1 MSRRLSDGRRSTRRR
16 FSYTS
21 ILLFAGLVSCCYVI
35 FCVPRLIPS
44 KQLLQVDGSGADSY
58 SDERIDVRPELLG
71 NSELFN
77 PASVAR
83 QLGDQLTLAKAYVVM
98 AKENSNYGLAWE
110 LSAQIRACQ
119 NLLSQAAT
127 SGTPVSFA
135 EAEPV
140 MKALSALTVQAKDL
154 HYDSATMIMKL
165 KAQMQ
170 ALEERANAAAAQ
182 STVFGQLAAEAVPKG
197 LHCLGMRLT
206 MVWATTG
213 DLRAG
218 VESRK
223 QDKRLT
229 DNNLYHFCVF
239 SDNVL
244 ATSVVVNSTIQNADH
259 PDRLVFHVVTDH
271 MNYGAMQ
278 AWFALIDLHGAAIE
292 VQSIDGFTWLNSSY
306 VPVLKQLGDAE
317 TRSYYFKSGSTDTK
331 ATLKFRNPK
340 YLSMLN
346 HLRFYIPE
354 VYPELKKV
362 VFLDDDV
369 VVQRDVTA
377 LFSVDLHGNVNGA
390 VETCLESFHRFHKYL
405 NFSDPRISSHFDPE
419 SCGWAFGMNVFDL
432 VAWKAANVTS
442 RYHYWQEQNVD
453 RTLWKLGTLPPGL
466 LTFYGLTHSLDPRW
480 HVLGLGYDANID
492 SQLIEGGAV
501 VHFNGNMKP
510 WLKLAMSRYKPI
522 WEKYVDFS
530 FSYVQQCNIH

>member
-1 MSRRLSDGRRSTRRR
+1 MSRRAGDGRRPSRRR

-21 ILLFAGLVSCCYVI
+21 VLLLAGLISCCYVL
-35 FCVPRLIPS
+35 FSVPKFLPTRQS
-44 KQLLQVDGSGADSY
+44 SQDDGGLAGY
-58 SDERIDVRPELLG
+58 SENGGREKPEL
-71 NSELFN
+71 STDSDIFS

-83 QLGDQLTLAKAYVVM
+83 QLRDMLTLAKAYVVM

-110 LSAQIRACQ
+110 LSAQIRVCQ
-119 NLLSQAAT
+119 NLLSHSAT
-127 SGTPVSFA
+127 SGTSVSFQ

-140 MKALSALTVQAKDL
+140 LKTLSALTEQAKEL

-206 MVWATTG
+206 MVWATTEE
-213 DLRAG
+213 LRAK

-223 QDKRLT
+223 HDRRLT
-229 DNNLYHFCVF
+229 DNSLYHFCVF

-244 ATSVVVNSTIQNADH
+244 ATNVVVNSTIQTAEH
-259 PDRLVFHVVTDH
+259 ADRLVFHVVTDH
-271 MNYGAMQ
+271 MNYGAME
-278 AWFALIDLHGAAIE
+278 AWFASSDLHGAAVE
-292 VQSIDGFTWLNSSY
+292 VQNIDELTWLNSSY
-306 VPVLKQLGDAE
+306 VPVMKQLEDAE
-317 TRSYYFKSGSTDTK
+317 TRSYYFKSGSADAK
-331 ATLKFRNPK
+331 STLKFRNPK

-354 VYPELKKV
+354 VYPQLEKV

-369 VVQRDVTA
+369 VVQRDLSA
-377 LFSVDLHGNVNGA
+377 LFSIDLHGNVNGA

-405 NFSDPRISSHFDPE
+405 NFSDPRISKHFDPE

-432 VAWKAANVTS
+432 VAWKKANVTS

-453 RTLWKLGTLPPGL
+453 RSLWKLGTLPPGL
-466 LTFYGLTHSLDPRW
+466 LTFYGLTYSLDPRW
-480 HVLGLGYDANID
+480 HVLGLGYDSNID
-492 SQLIEGGAV
+492 SQLIENGAV

-522 WEKYVDFS
+522 WEKHVDFS
-530 FSYVQQCNIH
+530 SPYVQQCNIH